1 MSISIRKF
9 INRILN
15 IDQIRFV
22 AGKPIDVKKERR
34 EEEKHLLEIAGR
46 GQLAEL
52 LTEAI
57 HNKLNILISGG
68 ASSGKTTM
76 ARALLSLAQSEERI
90 VTIEGADKRPVMLP
104 SSGSFFGCPLP
115 LTPDKKS
122 QCHSPPASPAGNGF
136 RSPSSASICGA
147 SVNLLRENIVSPS
160 HVRNR

>member
-1 MSISIRKF
+1 MSIPIRKF
-9 INRILN
+9 VNLILN

-22 AGKPIDVKKERR
+22 GGKPIDVKKGRG
-34 EEEKHLLEIAGR
+34 EEEKHLLEMAAR

-90 VTIEGADKRPVMLP
+90 VTIEGAGRRPVVLP
-104 SSGSFFGCPLP
+104 SS
-115 LTPDKKS
+115 TD
-122 QCHSPPASPAGNGF
+122 A
-136 RSPSSASICGA
+136 
-147 SVNLLRENIVSPS
+147 
-160 HVRNR
+160 